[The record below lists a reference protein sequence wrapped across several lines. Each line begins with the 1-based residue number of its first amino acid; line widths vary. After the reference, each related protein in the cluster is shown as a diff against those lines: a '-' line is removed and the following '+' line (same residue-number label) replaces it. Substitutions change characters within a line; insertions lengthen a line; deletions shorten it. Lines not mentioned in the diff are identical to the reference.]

1 MTKRG
6 LYSVRACETGVLIM
20 LAPIETLQHLYGLL
34 GKFSDAQ
41 VTEGVLTVGHGQ
53 AVEIAYQCEEGQ
65 ALGEE
70 TPAAAAT
77 PKRLVR

>member
-1 MTKRG
+1 MSNQG
-6 LYSVRACETGVLIM
+6 LYSVRAVETDVLIM
-20 LAPIETLQHLYGLL
+20 LAPMDTLRHLYGLL

-41 VTEGVLTVGHGQ
+41 IAEGVITVGHGQ
-53 AVEIAYQCEEGQ
+53 AVEIAYQCEEWQ
-65 ALGEE
+65 ALREE

>member
-1 MTKRG
+1 MSNQG
-6 LYSVRACETGVLIM
+6 LYSVRAVETGVLIM
-20 LAPIETLQHLYGLL
+20 LAPIKTLRHLYGLL
-34 GKFSDAQ
+34 GEFSYAQ

-53 AVEIAYQCEEGQ
+53 AVEIAYQCEEWQ